1 MTGSPYITIPDPGAT
16 QASVSA
22 AVQALKHDVNLLIVN
37 SQTDEQTLNLV
48 GAKVFALQQAS
59 VAFKDAPADGNAYG
73 RRNTTWVKVL
83 SPNDIQ
89 LTIVTPVN
97 ATSDHNASLLG
108 VPVGGIYRNGSQL
121 MVRVV

>member
-16 QASVSA
+16 QASLSA

-59 VAFKDAPADGNAYG
+59 IAFKDAPADGNAYG
-73 RRNTTWVKVL
+73 RRNATWVKVL
-83 SPNDIQ
+83 SPNDNL
-89 LTIVTPVN
+89 LTIVIPANFVDDLH
-97 ATSDHNASLLG
+97 AKAGG